1 MAAPMLKSL
10 FLRKCLRLQTRS
22 SQLTLYCGRLTSTQ
36 VMNYDSGRPKK
47 PRNEYFVF
55 LSEMSPQIKEENP
68 NFTRKQT
75 CKRASELYRNLS
87 ESELEYYKQKANFD
101 EKLKEWKESLSDTD
115 IKKMKDDWTER
126 QKRKSLSMLKKEW
139 KNNLKPERPF
149 PSFTMYLIE
158 EKTKNPTKPFHTI
171 IQECRIKWNEVRFK
185 QQKQAYFC
193 SHKEQLEVYYINT
206 KEWEARMVAEGK
218 AHLVPNKSRGQ
229 FRNKLNNLGVK
240 WHKK

>member
-87 ESELEYYKQKANFD
+87 ESELE
-101 EKLKEWKESLSDTD
+101 
-115 IKKMKDDWTER
+115 
-126 QKRKSLSMLKKEW
+126 EW